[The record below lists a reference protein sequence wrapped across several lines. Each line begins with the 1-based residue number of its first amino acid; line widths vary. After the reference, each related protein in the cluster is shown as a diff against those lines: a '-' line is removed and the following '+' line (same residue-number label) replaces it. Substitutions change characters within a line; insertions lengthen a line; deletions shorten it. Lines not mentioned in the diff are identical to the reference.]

1 MLPLGTALLLNGYW
15 PLQLVMYAVVWSRTK
30 TPRPLT
36 GKLVGGYLVIGVL
49 AGLVSALR
57 CIGISYML
65 GSVYV
70 IISTADL
77 PINTLLS
84 RCVLRK
90 KFEPLQYLA
99 VACAMCGIALV
110 MLQKESDADRLKQH
124 CDGDSCIDDWAPYIV
139 ASLFSALFSATNS
152 VLGEFLLSKDKK
164 NPILGVCEVSFFN
177 SFIPFCSIGIFMLV
191 THWWAKPLTGLRP
204 WADIAEDITA
214 RHMQGLFMLVAG
226 GLLVVKRPARPYKN
240 AIENRFA

>member
-1 MLPLGTALLLNGYW
+1 VLLVKLMNSDPVHVMLPLGTALLLNGYW
-15 PLQLVMYAVVWSRTK
+15 PLQLVVYAVVWSRTK

-57 CIGISYML
+57 CIGISYMP

-90 KFEPLQYLA
+90 KFEPLQYLT

-124 CDGDSCIDDWAPYIV
+124 CDGDSCIDDWARTSSRRSSPPCSQPQTRCS
-139 ASLFSALFSATNS
+139 ASSCSRRTKRTRSSAY
-152 VLGEFLLSKDKK
+152 
-164 NPILGVCEVSFFN
+164 
-177 SFIPFCSIGIFMLV
+177 
-191 THWWAKPLTGLRP
+191 
-204 WADIAEDITA
+204 A
-214 RHMQGLFMLVAG
+214 RSPSST
-226 GLLVVKRPARPYKN
+226 RSS
-240 AIENRFA
+240 RFARSASSCWSHTGGPSR